1 MNINNSMNMGMSMMP
16 QAAGMPMNIAQNMG
30 GAFLQGVMG
39 AMGGGMQIPIANL
52 QQQAGHAAQSALN
65 NNQQMQGLMAMNN
78 PNLANINMNS
88 MGLNQLN
95 QPQGQNN
102 QLQLMNLLAQQR
114 RQHGTGNNNQQQQN
128 MQAPQTQMQFQPLM
142 PNQAMQTTQSLIP
155 NQALLQ
161 HQKQQQQQQQQQQ
174 LLLMNRQKEM
184 QQGHPHQQS
193 QVGGQTHPSS
203 PTRWNAN
210 TNVQA
215 MGVKQQ
221 LPGSSPVHHLQMAA
235 AQAQAQNLFQDQLHQ
250 WKSQQGGNIMQSSR
264 PPSTMQQHELGQ
276 QHRPGSSVSM
286 VQQQCTGSSV
296 SMMQQQHGAG
306 PNGSMGQQQQHI
318 QRRPSSKLST
328 AGMQSSM
335 QQGNQSQL
343 FPNTMQAPLMPNSL
357 FSQSQ
362 APSTS
367 ARQNQN
373 TQKQAGQGNQSRP
386 PSATSSRSYQ
396 SRSSSNATTDM
407 SNQRGSQ
414 SQTHSLMQMPNQFF
428 PQQSQQTMQSMQ
440 SQSRAPS
447 NLPAAMAQN
456 PLGQIQQRQASNN
469 SKQPSIGEPSMLQQ
483 MGNAQFQIPGTQQPE
498 SRASFS
504 RRGSNADNK
513 SLGSVDQKSQR
524 SHPQNQE
531 IQKQSQN
538 NAPSEAEP
546 RQHQDQQVQAQTWFL
561 IQQVMFCISKCPL
574 G

>member
-1 MNINNSMNMGMSMMP
+1 
-16 QAAGMPMNIAQNMG
+16 
-30 GAFLQGVMG
+30 
-39 AMGGGMQIPIANL
+39 MQIPIANL

-161 HQKQQQQQQQQQQ
+161 HQKQQQQQQQ

-440 SQSRAPS
+440 NQSRAPS